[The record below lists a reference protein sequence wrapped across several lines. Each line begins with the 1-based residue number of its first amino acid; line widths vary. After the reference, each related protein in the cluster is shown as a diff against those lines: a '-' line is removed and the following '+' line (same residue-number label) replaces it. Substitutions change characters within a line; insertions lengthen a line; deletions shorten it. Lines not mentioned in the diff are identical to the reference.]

1 MKTIKHI
8 PVICLAVLCFVSL
21 ISCSEQEEPVEQ
33 IRPVRHMKASLSSTS
48 KIRTFSGV
56 SEAGTMTTLSFRVGG
71 IIRNIDVIVGQKVTK
86 GQLIA
91 AIDDSD
97 AVLDYEKALA
107 AEKNN
112 EVQVETARSNLER
125 IKGLYENNNVSLS
138 EYEAAKNKFSAA
150 KADHSAGKKNSAL
163 KKREL
168 SYYKLYSPM
177 AGIIVLKEV
186 NDNENVST
194 GQAIVR
200 VDSEDDIQV
209 VVGIPERYISRVI
222 EGGEVSVIFSSF
234 LDKSFKGQI
243 TEVSYSVSTTSS
255 TYPVKIQL
263 IDTSKE
269 IRPGMPANVAFT
281 FEEED
286 QTGMLLVPANTV
298 GEDTGGKFIF
308 TVEPTG
314 DGFGTAHK
322 KAVEV
327 SKLTNKG
334 FQLTSGISDGE
345 FVITSGI
352 DKMFEGKKVKFLK

>member
-1 MKTIKHI
+1 MKIIKHI
-8 PVICLAVLCFVSL
+8 PVIFIAALCFFSL
-21 ISCSEQEEPVEQ
+21 ISCGEKKEPDEQV
-33 IRPVRHMKASLSSTS
+33 RPVRSMEVSLAKTGKA
-48 KIRTFSGV
+48 RTFSGV
-56 SEAGTMTTLSFRVGG
+56 SEAGTMTTLSFRVSGL
-71 IIRNIDVIVGQKVTK
+71 IRNIDVIVGQKVKK

-97 AVLDYEKALA
+97 AALDYEKALA
-107 AEKNN
+107 AEKNV

-150 KADHSAGKKNSAL
+150 RSDHSAGKKNSAL

-177 AGIIVLKEV
+177 NGIIVLKEV
-186 NDNENVST
+186 NDNEHVSA

-209 VVGIPERYISRVI
+209 VVGIPEKYISRVV
-222 EGGEVSVIFSSF
+222 EGEEVSVIFSSF
-234 LDKSFKGQI
+234 RDKSFKGQI

-281 FEEED
+281 FNDEI
-286 QTGMLLVPANTV
+286 QTGVLVVPANTV
-298 GEDTGGKFIF
+298 GEDAGGNIIF

-314 DGFGTAHK
+314 DGFGTVHK
-322 KAVEV
+322 KTVEV
-327 SKLTNKG
+327 GKLTNKG
-334 FQLTSGISDGE
+334 FQVFSGISDGD